1 MLTTQVSFLKIT
13 CFPFFIP
20 LYCYILLLFFT
31 IINHYMLPTSPHFS
45 GRIRPRPRLKT
56 FQGSIPAQDLVT
68 LPERPRTVSKS
79 GKIVG
84 NSAKILRKWVKV
96 ENYGKAGKIWEDVG
110 KFACQSRGTVS
121 KYGALLLY
129 LGLERGQKVIEWW
142 RQNEDDVNWQ
152 RIPIS
157 SKIIQWWTYPSFMSS
172 INFGF
177 FPNKKRSI
185 KSLGVYRWPG
195 FTLL

>member
-84 NSAKILRKWVKV
+84 NSAKILREWVRS
-96 ENYGKAGKIWEDVG
+96 GKLWKSWKNLGRCRKICVPESWNSFQIWGSITLFGPRTWPKSYRMV
-110 KFACQSRGTVS
+110 KTKRRWCQLAKNPDFIKNHPMVNISIIYVLHQLRVFS
-121 KYGALLLY
+121 Q
-129 LGLERGQKVIEWW
+129 QKKIDQVIG
-142 RQNEDDVNWQ
+142 
-152 RIPIS
+152 
-157 SKIIQWWTYPSFMSS
+157 S
-172 INFGF
+172 I
-177 FPNKKRSI
+177 
-185 KSLGVYRWPG
+185 
-195 FTLL
+195 